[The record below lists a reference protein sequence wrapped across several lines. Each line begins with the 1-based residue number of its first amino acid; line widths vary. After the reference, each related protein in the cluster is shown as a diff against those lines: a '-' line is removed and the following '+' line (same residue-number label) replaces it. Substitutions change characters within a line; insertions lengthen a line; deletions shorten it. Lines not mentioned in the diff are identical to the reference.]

1 MANIIS
7 RLFKQA
13 ASKASSS
20 VGLASPAESRLQR
33 QLMTIVHGNRS
44 TADRL
49 VSYEKSRNPG
59 KTEQWYLEKV
69 IYDLRR

>member
-1 MANIIS
+1 MANLIA
-7 RLFKQA
+7 RLFNR
-13 ASKASSS
+13 SSS
-20 VGLASPAESRLQR
+20 KGTSSNHLQR
-33 QLMTIVHGNRS
+33 QLMTIVHGDRT

-49 VSYEKSRNPG
+49 VSYEKRRNPG

>member
-1 MANIIS
+1 MANIIT
-7 RLFKQA
+7 RLFKRSTSQG
-13 ASKASSS
+13 ASSS
-20 VGLASPAESRLQR
+20 SLQR
-33 QLMTIVHGNRS
+33 QLMTIVHGNKT

-49 VSYEKSRNPG
+49 VSYEKRRNPG

>member
-1 MANIIS
+1 MANLIT
-7 RLFKQA
+7 RLFNR
-13 ASKASSS
+13 SSS
-20 VGLASPAESRLQR
+20 KGTSSNSLQR
-33 QLMTIVHGNRS
+33 QLMTIVHGDRT

-49 VSYEKSRNPG
+49 VSYEKRRNPG